1 MLIMNNYII
10 TFETAFEAVDFLQER
25 IGHRRLWITRHWSG
39 SENGGDYYAL
49 VDWDHR
55 VLADWNQDSCHWDLR
70 QDAWTIVPDSRDYLP
85 EDVLIEVISKEQ
97 LFQLS
102 TVEGFL

>member
-1 MLIMNNYII
+1 MNNYII
-10 TFETAFEAVDFLQER
+10 SFETAFSAVRFLQGH

-39 SENGGDYYAL
+39 SENGGYYYAL

-55 VLADWNQDSCHWDLR
+55 VLADWDQDSCHWDLR
-70 QDAWTIVPDSRDYLP
+70 QDAWTVVPDSRDYLP
-85 EDVLIEVISKEQ
+85 EDVLTEVISEEQ

-102 TVEGFL
+102 TVESFL

>member
-1 MLIMNNYII
+1 MNISII
-10 TFETAFEAVDFLQER
+10 SFDTAFSAACFLQKQ
-25 IGHRRLWITRHWSG
+25 IGHRRLWITKFYVG
-39 SENGGDYYAL
+39 FDGVEYYYAL

-55 VLADWNQDSCHWDLR
+55 VLADWDQDSCHWDLR